1 MENNIRKI
9 FESGKLANGKKVGSL
24 SPSAYSGH
32 FLYKNHPSL
41 HEKGDSAT
49 GKNLK
54 AITDAIKGSAD
65 LKSILPKNIPDTPL
79 FNDSKY
85 AGQYAPV
92 NPLSGGTYSNLDPQT
107 LGLTY
112 DKFLNGLPNNS
123 K

>member
-9 FESGKLANGKKVGSL
+9 YETGKLANGKKVGSL
-24 SPSAYSGH
+24 SPTAYSGH
-32 FLYKNHPSL
+32 YLYKNHPSL

-54 AITDAIKGSAD
+54 AITDAIKGSGD
-65 LKSILPKNIPDTPL
+65 IKSILPKNIPGTPR
-79 FNDSKY
+79 FDDIKY
-85 AGQYAPV
+85 YAQYAPV
-92 NPLSGGTYSNLDPQT
+92 NPLSNGTFSNLDQQT

-112 DKFLNGLPNNS
+112 DKFLNSLPSTS

>member
-24 SPSAYSGH
+24 SPTAYSGH
-32 FLYKNHPSL
+32 YLYKNHPSL
-41 HEKGDSAT
+41 HEKGDSAH
-49 GKNLK
+49 GRNLK

-65 LKSILPKNIPDTPL
+65 LKSILPKNIPAAPKFD
-79 FNDSKY
+79 DIKY
-85 AGQYAPV
+85 VAQYASV
-92 NPLSGGTYSNLDPQT
+92 NPLSNGTYSNLDPQT

-112 DKFLNGLPNNS
+112 DKFLNGLPSSS

>member
-32 FLYKNHPSL
+32 YLYKNQLSI

-54 AITDAIKGSAD
+54 AITDAIKGSGD
-65 LKSILPKNIPDTPL
+65 LKSILPKNIPGVPKFD
-79 FNDSKY
+79 DIKY
-85 AGQYAPV
+85 YAQYAPV
-92 NPLSGGTYSNLDPQT
+92 NPLSGGTYSNLDQQT

-112 DKFLNGLPNNS
+112 DKFLNGLPSTS

>member
-9 FESGKLANGKKVGSL
+9 YETGKLAGGKKVGSL
-24 SPSAYSGH
+24 SPNAYPNHSL
-32 FLYKNHPSL
+32 FKNNQSL

-54 AITDAIKGSAD
+54 AITDAIKGSGD
-65 LKSILPKNIPDTPL
+65 LKSILPKNISGTPK
-79 FNDSKY
+79 FKDAKY

-92 NPLSGGTYSNLDPQT
+92 NPLSNGTFSNLDQQT

-112 DKFLNGLPNNS
+112 DAFLNALPSTS

>member
-9 FESGKLANGKKVGSL
+9 YESGKLANGKKVGSL
-24 SPSAYSGH
+24 SPTAYPDHSL
-32 FLYKNHPSL
+32 FKNNQSL

-54 AITDAIKGSAD
+54 AITDAIKGSGD
-65 LKSILPKNIPDTPL
+65 LKKILPKNIPGVPRFD
-79 FNDSKY
+79 DIKY
-85 AGQYAPV
+85 YAQYAPV
-92 NPLSGGTYSNLDPQT
+92 NPLSNGTFSNLDQQT

-112 DKFLNGLPNNS
+112 DKFLNALPSTS